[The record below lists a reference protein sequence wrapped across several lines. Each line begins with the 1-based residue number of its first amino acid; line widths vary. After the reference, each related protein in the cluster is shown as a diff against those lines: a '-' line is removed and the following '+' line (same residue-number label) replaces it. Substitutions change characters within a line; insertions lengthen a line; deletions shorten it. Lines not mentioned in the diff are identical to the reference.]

1 MYWWIG
7 GRKIDGKWQWS
18 SRNSGTYLTTYSNWH
33 PAEPNNSGGNEECM
47 LIHGD
52 RMLQWNDISCF
63 QEFAFICEK
72 EIMST
77 DVVG

>member
-18 SRNSGTYLTTYSNWH
+18 SRDFGTYLTTYSNWD

-52 RMLQWNDISCF
+52 RMLQWNDISCSS
-63 QEFAFICEK
+63 EFAFICEK